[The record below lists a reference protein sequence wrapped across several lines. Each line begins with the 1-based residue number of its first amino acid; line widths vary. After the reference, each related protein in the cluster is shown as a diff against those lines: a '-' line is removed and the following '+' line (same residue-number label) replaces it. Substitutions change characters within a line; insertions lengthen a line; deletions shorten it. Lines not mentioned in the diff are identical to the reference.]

1 MSAMRTG
8 RSEDPK
14 GWRGGRHIL
23 GVALATLL
31 TSAAACTA
39 IVNREAAQCQTD
51 ADCAVF
57 GSHPYC
63 QSGVCVSSG
72 LGPSNC
78 FFGTPQQP
86 DDFLNQCSAA
96 QCLSFDNCARLGL
109 CNDASELDASLVS
122 PPAPD
127 AGTSTTSSTTSASAA
142 DAGAMPSCM
151 DPNNGRAQV
160 VYMTGSSNF
169 PPLLAKLAP
178 LIITAGYTPV
188 FQVSSSCTGV
198 SAAFSSDP
206 SGRMISDPS
215 PSPSAKY
222 AAYFEANGTSVSCL
236 IGDGGVTVDVGES
249 DIFSTTCDATAIP
262 GTNVGEYLG
271 PVQAMV
277 FAVPGK
283 SLQSAITAEAARD
296 VFGMGGGNAAP
307 WTNAQYYYVRNANT
321 GTQQM
326 IGHAIG
332 VPAGAFWGVDRGSA
346 ANVDTLLRSI
356 SDDTIAQEAIGIL
369 SADYYD
375 DDRAN
380 VKALAF
386 KAPEQECAYL
396 PDSDAFKKDK
406 QNVRDGHY
414 PIWGPIHFFT
424 QISGQAPVS
433 AAAQAF
439 VGVVSV
445 PNLAPSLVD
454 AFIGA
459 SLVPS
464 CAMSVQRQAE
474 LGPLSTYVAPFQ
486 CGCHFEASPDVNG
499 VAPAGCTPC
508 VSAVQCTNPARP
520 ACNLGYCEVQ

>member
-1 MSAMRTG
+1 MTTMRSG
-8 RSEDPK
+8 RGKYP
-14 GWRGGRHIL
+14 RGGRSGRHSFGL
-23 GVALATLL
+23 GVGVSALLL
-31 TSAAACTA
+31 SGAACTA
-39 IVNREAAQCQTD
+39 VINHQASQCQTD
-51 ADCAVF
+51 NDCASF
-57 GSHPYC
+57 GDHPYC

-72 LGPSNC
+72 LGPTNC
-78 FFGTPQQP
+78 FYGAPQQP
-86 DDFLNQCSAA
+86 SDFLNQCSTA
-96 QCLSFDNCARLGL
+96 QCLSFDNCERLGL
-109 CNDASELDASLVS
+109 CNDASDLDASLVS

-127 AGTSTTSSTTSASAA
+127 AGTGTSSSSSSGA
-142 DAGAMPSCM
+142 DAGAMPSCQ
-151 DPNNGRAQV
+151 DPSNGRAQV

-169 PPLLAKLAP
+169 PPLLGKLAP
-178 LIITAGYTPV
+178 LIIAAGYTPV
-188 FQVSSSCTGV
+188 FQVTSSCTGV
-198 SAAFSSDP
+198 SSVFSDDP
-206 SGRMISDPS
+206 NGRVITDPT

-222 AAYFEANGTSVSCL
+222 AAYFQQNGTSVPCL
-236 IGDGGVTVDVGES
+236 LGEGGVTVDVGES
-249 DIFSTTCDATAIP
+249 DVFSTTCNASAVP
-262 GTNVGEYLG
+262 GSNVGEYLG

-296 VFGMGGGNAAP
+296 IFGMGGGGAAP

-332 VPAGAFWGVDRGSA
+332 VPANAFWGVDRGSA

-386 KAPEQECAYL
+386 KAPTQDCAYL
-396 PDSDAFKKDK
+396 PDSTEFKKDK
-406 QNVRDGHY
+406 QNIRDGHY

-433 AAAQAF
+433 PAAQAF

-454 AFIGA
+454 AFIAA

-464 CAMSVQRQAE
+464 CAMSVQRQDE
-474 LGPLSTYVAPFQ
+474 LGALSSYVAPFQ
-486 CGCHFEASPDVNG
+486 CGCHFEASPNVNG

-508 VSAVQCTNPARP
+508 VSAVECTNPARP